1 MKVVKT
7 VKEVREIVSA
17 WKKEGLSVGL
27 VPTMGFLHEGHQSL
41 IRKSA
46 SQNDRTVVSVFVNP
60 IQFGPNE
67 DLEAYP
73 RDLNRDMQ
81 KVEEAGGDLIF
92 NPEPAEMYPGHFT
105 SFIDTTETTELLC
118 GAVRPVHFRGVCTVV
133 GKLFNIVQPDRAY
146 FGQKDAQQL
155 ATVKRFVRDLNFP
168 IEIVPCPIVR
178 EVPCPIVRE
187 DDGLAKSSRNTY
199 LNPEERQAALILS
212 KSLKKGQE
220 AISQGERDS
229 QKVISIIRE
238 SLESEPLARID
249 YVEVVD
255 FENIQRTQKIEGET
269 LVAIAVYIG
278 KTRLIDNFIVN
289 PSAGSGTVK
298 SEK

>member
-7 VKEVREIVSA
+7 VKEVREIVAA

-27 VPTMGFLHEGHQSL
+27 VPTMGYLHEGHESL
-41 IRKSA
+41 IIKSV

-60 IQFGPNE
+60 IQFGPTE

-73 RDLNRDMQ
+73 RDLERD
-81 KVEEAGGDLIF
+81 KALVERAGGDLIF
-92 NPEPAEMYPGHFT
+92 NPEPEEMYPSHFT

-118 GAVRPVHFRGVCTVV
+118 GAVRPIHFRGVCTVV
-133 GKLFNIVQPDRAY
+133 GKLFNIVTPDRAY

-155 ATVKRFVRDLNFP
+155 ATIKRFVRDLNFG
-168 IEIVPCPIVR
+168 IEIVPCPI
-178 EVPCPIVRE
+178 IRE

-199 LNPEERQAALILS
+199 LNPQERQAALILS
-212 KSLKKGQE
+212 QSLAKGRK
-220 AISQGERDS
+220 AIEDGEKDA
-229 QKVISIIRE
+229 QKVIAIIKGN
-238 SLESEPLARID
+238 LQTEPLARVD

-255 FENIQRTQKIEGET
+255 FENIQRVDRIEGET

-278 KTRLIDNFIVN
+278 KTRLIDNFIV
-289 PSAGSGTVK
+289 
-298 SEK
+298 